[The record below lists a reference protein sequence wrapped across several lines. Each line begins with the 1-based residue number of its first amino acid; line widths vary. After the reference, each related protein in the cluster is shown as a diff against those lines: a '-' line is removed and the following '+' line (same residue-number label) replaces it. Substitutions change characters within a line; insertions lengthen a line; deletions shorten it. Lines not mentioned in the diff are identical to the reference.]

1 MEPQFLQIGMLCA
14 STTALGPGR
23 RFVIWLQGCKRRCYG
38 CASPEFQPLDGGTR
52 ISVDQ
57 LLDKIVESTDIDGL
71 TVSGGEPM
79 LQKEALSSLLHKV
92 REMRPDLS
100 VILFTGYLLE
110 DFQSDVSKDVLDC
123 IDLLIDGEYY
133 HEQND
138 DMGLRGSANQR
149 LHFLTSRLTS
159 HKEELETGKRKYDM
173 HLHGDN
179 EIWTIGIAP
188 SRGGF
193 NG

>member
-57 LLDKIVESTDIDGL
+57 LLDKIVESADIDGL

>member
-52 ISVDQ
+52 NSVDQ

>member
-79 LQKEALSSLLHKV
+79 LLLTEVRVEPAPAPKEKYLS
-92 REMRPDLS
+92 
-100 VILFTGYLLE
+100 
-110 DFQSDVSKDVLDC
+110 
-123 IDLLIDGEYY
+123 
-133 HEQND
+133 
-138 DMGLRGSANQR
+138 
-149 LHFLTSRLTS
+149 
-159 HKEELETGKRKYDM
+159 
-173 HLHGDN
+173 
-179 EIWTIGIAP
+179 
-188 SRGGF
+188 F
-193 NG
+193 N

>member
-92 REMRPDLS
+92 REKRPDLS

-110 DFQSDVSKDVLDC
+110 DFQSDVSRDVLDC

>member
-159 HKEELETGKRKYDM
+159 HKEELETGKRKYDL

>member
-1 MEPQFLQIGMLCA
+1 MEPQFLHIGMLCA

>member
-1 MEPQFLQIGMLCA
+1 MESQFLQIGMLCA

-159 HKEELETGKRKYDM
+159 HKEELETGKRKYDL

>member
-133 HEQND
+133 YEQND

>member
-1 MEPQFLQIGMLCA
+1 
-14 STTALGPGR
+14 
-23 RFVIWLQGCKRRCYG
+23 
-38 CASPEFQPLDGGTR
+38 
-52 ISVDQ
+52 
-57 LLDKIVESTDIDGL
+57 LDKIVESTDIDGL

>member
-23 RFVIWLQGCKRRCYG
+23 RFVIWLQGCRRRCYG

>member
-138 DMGLRGSANQR
+138 DMGLRGSAHQR

>member
-71 TVSGGEPM
+71 TISGGEPM

>member
-1 MEPQFLQIGMLCA
+1 MEHQYLQIGMLCS

-23 RFVIWLQGCKRRCYG
+23 RYVIWLQGCKRRCYG
-38 CASPEFQPLDGGTR
+38 CASPEFQSLDGGTR
-52 ISVDQ
+52 MSVDQ
-57 LLDKIVESTDIDGL
+57 LVDSIVECTDIDGL

-79 LQKEALSSLLHKV
+79 LQKEALSGLLHKV
-92 REMRPDLS
+92 REKRPDLS

-110 DFQSDVSKDVLDC
+110 DFQSDVSKDVLGC

-149 LHFLTSRLTS
+149 LHFMTSRLTGYR
-159 HKEELETGKRKYDM
+159 EELETGRRIYDM
-173 HLHGDN
+173 HLCGDN

-188 SRGGF
+188 SRGGT
-193 NG
+193 NR